1 MTLNLK
7 EKDEI
12 WSKDGHRLGLA
23 NYVYHRT
30 KDVNPQ
36 LELYERYLY
45 VFSFDVGDDYYV
57 PMDFITG
64 DKEHGRF
71 TLTVTMDEAMAKGW
85 SRLPDF
91 ILKGESVKEELP
103 KA

>member
-36 LELYERYLY
+36 LELYERYLDISR
-45 VFSFDVGDDYYV
+45 FTALS
-57 PMDFITG
+57 G

-91 ILKGESVKEELP
+91 ILKRESVKEELP